1 MTARRRTAQFARRL
15 ACRARKYG
23 AQRLRAGESA
33 SSILWVVGCQR
44 SGTTM
49 LLDVLDESPDSWV
62 YHEHNRS
69 AFRNWKLR
77 PLPVRERLV
86 QRARARWLVFKPLY
100 DSQNVD
106 RLFEE
111 HPGSK
116 AIWVLRRYR
125 DVVES
130 SLRKWG
136 ARLQL
141 AIRRLATEENCDHW
155 MADRMS
161 RSRRKLLRDL
171 YHDEMSVQ
179 TAAALRWYLR
189 NEIYFDLDLP
199 NRRDRALL
207 VRYEDLVESPPRE
220 FASVFAFLDL
230 DFHES
235 YVAGVAATAGR
246 SRALA
251 EIDPAVEELCEGL
264 AARLAASAESAA

>member
-1 MTARRRTAQFARRL
+1 MTARRRSAQFARRL
-15 ACRARKYG
+15 ARRARKYG
-23 AQRLRAGESA
+23 AQRLHAGESA

-62 YHEHNRS
+62 YHEHNRR
-69 AFRNWKLR
+69 AFRNWRLR

-86 QRARARWLVFKPLY
+86 RRARARWLVFKPLF

-106 RLFEE
+106 QLFAE
-111 HPGSK
+111 HPSSK
-116 AIWVLRRYR
+116 TIWVLRRYR

-130 SLRKWG
+130 SVRKWG

-141 AIRRLATEENCDHW
+141 AIRRLATEEDCDHW

-161 RSRRKLLRDL
+161 RSRRKLLKDL
-171 YHDEMSVQ
+171 YHDEMSVH

-199 NRRDRALL
+199 NRRARALL
-207 VRYEDLVESPPRE
+207 VRYEDLVENPPRA

-235 YVAGVAATAGR
+235 YVAGVAAPAR
-246 SRALA
+246 RRQALA
-251 EIDPAVEELCEGL
+251 EIDPAVEELCEDL
-264 AARLAASAESAA
+264 AARLVASAEPAS